1 VTGGP
6 TRAPGLSTHDQR
18 AWCLL
23 RHVHPELRPYAFNFF
38 PRGAVRRVNEPVP
51 KGEFGGDLLQQ
62 ARGPNDQ
69 PCCTILWETNRSKKL
84 DIRVARQA
92 S

>member
-1 VTGGP
+1 
-6 TRAPGLSTHDQR
+6 LQ
-18 AWCLL
+18 
-23 RHVHPELRPYAFNFF
+23 HVHLELRAYAFDFF
-38 PRGAVRRVNEPVP
+38 ARGAVRRVKEPVP

-62 ARGPNDQ
+62 VRGPTDQ
-69 PCCTILWETNRSKKL
+69 PCCTILWETNRTKKL